1 MVGDVVGNDRY
12 DVQAVNDDCAVAT
25 SDAEAA
31 ASQIAQG
38 MADGMMLQ

>member
-25 SDAEAA
+25 ADAEAA
-31 ASQIAQG
+31 ASQIALG
-38 MADGMMLQ
+38 MDDGTMLR